1 MSTTLNLTNTDFIR
15 TTEERHKKSVKHLWK
30 IFENNDDIYLSKYSG
45 WYSVS
50 DEAFYNN
57 NEIEEI
63 DGTKVAISSKS
74 PVEWVDEESY
84 FLNYQNGKT
93 TFRIL

>member
-1 MSTTLNLTNTDFIR
+1 MTNTDFIR
-15 TTEERHKKSVKHLWK
+15 TTENRHKKSVQHLWNELK
-30 IFENNDDIYLSKYSG
+30 NDEIYLSKYSG

-57 NEIEEI
+57 DEIEEI
-63 DGTKVAISSKS
+63 ENKKVAISSKS

-84 FLNYQNGKT
+84 SLDYQNGKN
-93 TFRIL
+93 LY